1 MSNVQTY
8 IMVEGELMNA
18 SLQPSQSNLQ
28 GAFRKGTNGTIRIN
42 MPAAKLIAKDMI
54 RQARVAK
61 FAEVDARRGLAFDTD
76 NATEKTAVRAAAQKL
91 RDAPA
96 DPRIDAAT
104 TPDALLSAVDTIISE
119 F

>member
-8 IMVEGELMNA
+8 IMIEGELMDA

-28 GAFRKGTNGTIRIN
+28 GAFRKGAQGKIN
-42 MPAAKLIAKDMI
+42 IHMPTAKQIARDMI

-61 FAEVDARRGLAFDTD
+61 FAEVDARRGLALDTD
-76 NATEKTAVRAAAQKL
+76 NATEKTAVKAAAQKL